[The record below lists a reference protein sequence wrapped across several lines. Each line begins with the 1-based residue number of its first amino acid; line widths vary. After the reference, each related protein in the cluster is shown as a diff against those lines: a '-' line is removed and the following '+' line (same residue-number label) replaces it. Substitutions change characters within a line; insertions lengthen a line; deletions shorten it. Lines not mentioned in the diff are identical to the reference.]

1 MNSWH
6 VEQSEAEWMGQ
17 KRKWWEGSDR
27 HYIYGGNR
35 DTFSAMKAPRQWPLV
50 LLLNI
55 DWREDKRLVLGK
67 VVLWEVKQG
76 EQLSRVLLNSI

>member
-1 MNSWH
+1 
-6 VEQSEAEWMGQ
+6 MGQ

-67 VVLWEVKQG
+67 VVL
-76 EQLSRVLLNSI
+76 